1 MPPIT
6 PTHSYR
12 AVRRQLYLVP
22 LIIAVPAAIAGIG
35 STWFA
40 QAHLRREVDSR
51 LITRAVER
59 AWHVTHWIGEHEF
72 QIGAVGRSTSLWER
86 VVHWSPEDEAA
97 ADSLAG
103 HLETIREVFGDR
115 YIGFAV
121 FGLDGGYRRGLF
133 PGVTADREGI
143 AAARRGHTAGVAR
156 FLGVGEGGPQL
167 FVYAPIMG
175 RDQPPVAV
183 LVGSVHARSLFD
195 LLVDLPGKLAHRVS
209 LLDAEGT
216 VLNRGGEVGGPPEM
230 RVELVRGL
238 IDQARR
244 GERAF
249 IRYRDARGR
258 DMLAAMHWIP
268 ELGWAMLIEREAGE
282 AYAAFTRW
290 RIVIWSAVLGTIG
303 FGFWLSTTR
312 ARRMVRRLE
321 ERETEL
327 QASHEQLITADRL
340 ASVGMMAAS
349 MAHEV
354 NNPLT
359 TIKILIHSIRDQLPA
374 ADRLRGDLDI
384 VRTEIDKIKALVLR
398 VLQFAR
404 PSDLEFATVDLNSI
418 LSRVVALI
426 RLQAQARD
434 LTVIDEDLEE
444 DLPAVW
450 ADGPQMG
457 QVFLNVLFNAMEAA
471 PRGGQIRVATS
482 SKDGDWVT
490 ATIWN
495 SGAGIAPGLTE
506 RVFDPFFSTKAT
518 GTGLGLPIARII
530 CEKHNGSIRAEGHGE
545 GGTSFHVKL
554 PRETA
559 ERDDAPRTGR

>member
-6 PTHSYR
+6 PTQSYR

-22 LIIAVPAAIAGIG
+22 LLIAVPAAIAGIG
-35 STWFA
+35 SYWFA

-51 LITRAVER
+51 LLTRAEER

-72 QIGAVGRSTSLWER
+72 QVGAVGRLSSLRER
-86 VVHWSPEDEAA
+86 VLRWSPEDEAA

-103 HLETIREVFGDR
+103 YLERIRDVFGDR
-115 YIGFAV
+115 YVGFAV
-121 FGLDGGYRRGLF
+121 FGLDGAYRRGPF
-133 PGVTADREGI
+133 PGVTADPGGI
-143 AAARRGHTAGVAR
+143 ASAGQGKTVAVAR
-156 FLGVGEGGPQL
+156 FLGAGEGGPHL

-175 RDQPPVAV
+175 RDRQPVGV
-183 LVGSVHARSLFD
+183 LIGSVHARSLFE
-195 LLVDLPGKLAHRVS
+195 LLADLPGESAHRVS
-209 LLDAEGT
+209 LLDAEGR
-216 VLNRGGEVGGPPEM
+216 VLNPRSGAGDSPDV
-230 RVELVRGL
+230 RAELARGL
-238 IDQARR
+238 VGQARR
-244 GERAF
+244 GGHAF
-249 IRYRDARGR
+249 TRYRDVRGR
-258 DMLAAMHWIP
+258 EMLAAMHWIP

-290 RIVIWSAVLGTIG
+290 RIVIWSVVLGTIG

-312 ARRMVRRLE
+312 AHRMVRRLE
-321 ERETEL
+321 EREIEL
-327 QASHEQLITADRL
+327 RTSHEQLITADRL

-359 TIKILIHSIRDQLPA
+359 TIKILIHSVRDQLPA
-374 ADRLRGDLDI
+374 GDRLRGDLDI
-384 VRTEIDKIKALVLR
+384 ARTEIDKIKALVLR

-418 LSRVVALI
+418 LRRVVALI
-426 RLQAQARD
+426 RPQAQGHE
-434 LTVIDEDLEE
+434 LTVIEDLEV
-444 DLPAVW
+444 DLPAVR

-457 QVFLNVLFNAMEAA
+457 QVFLNVLFNAVEAA
-471 PRGGQIRVATS
+471 PRGGRIRVTTS
-482 SKDGDWVT
+482 SGDGDCVT

-495 SGAGIAPGLTE
+495 SGQGIAPGLTE

-530 CEKHNGSIRAEGHGE
+530 CEKHSGSIRAEGHGE
-545 GGTSFHVKL
+545 AGTSFHVKL
-554 PRETA
+554 PRESS